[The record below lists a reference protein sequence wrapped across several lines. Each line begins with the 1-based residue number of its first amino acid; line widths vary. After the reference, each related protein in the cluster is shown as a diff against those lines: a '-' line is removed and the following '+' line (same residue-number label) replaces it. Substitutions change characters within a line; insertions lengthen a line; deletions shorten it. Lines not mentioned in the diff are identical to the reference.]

1 MIPKTGSGCFWWRFF
16 GGDFFGLLLGSL
28 RTPEGNRTVCGRR
41 YFLSQKCSKWRLP
54 QTSGFKNFLSCN
66 TIGLLLKNPQSI
78 RGYTCASGQ
87 RGADSVAATA
97 GIELCDTVKHVVEV
111 GVYWFRTQ
119 HSVRE
124 VSRAPQAKK
133 IAPQAR
139 KNLDI
144 APQYWGIKS

>member
-1 MIPKTGSGCFWWRFF
+1 MHNYVPRWT
-16 GGDFFGLLLGSL
+16 
-28 RTPEGNRTVCGRR
+28 
-41 YFLSQKCSKWRLP
+41 LSE
-54 QTSGFKNFLSCN
+54 
-66 TIGLLLKNPQSI
+66 
-78 RGYTCASGQ
+78 
-87 RGADSVAATA
+87 ATA
-97 GIELCDTVKHVVEV
+97 GIELCDTVKHVVEL

-144 APQYWGIKS
+144 GPQY